1 MSTQREIKF
10 RFWSGQKMFNE
21 LDEVMACLAQQMA
34 FNEQGVGFVGS
45 TICYDHVGEHG
56 ASFMQYT
63 GLRDRNGR
71 EIYEGDVLKFN
82 MGGEEFK
89 RPVAWNPQGFWTIRW
104 QDGLNT
110 GPLRGTYELIGNV
123 YDNTEMSQR

>member
-1 MSTQREIKF
+1 MEPWNHIQNIAPCDWEND
-10 RFWSGQKMFNE
+10 W
-21 LDEVMACLAQQMA
+21 V
-34 FNEQGVGFVGS
+34 V
-45 TICYDHVGEHG
+45 
-56 ASFMQYT
+56 MQYT